1 MNEEVIFGI
10 GGMGFVLVI
19 LTLITIIAVVVISQA
34 LKTARAKTV
43 GMAEIARD
51 EAYRKLAEE
60 AVSAQQK
67 IANDQQKIVKDLA
80 EMKQCI
86 YAMEKMLR
94 EVE

>member
-1 MNEEVIFGI
+1 MNQEVVFGI

-19 LTLITIIAVVVISQA
+19 LALITIIIVAVITQGTKIV
-34 LKTARAKTV
+34 RAKT
-43 GMAEIARD
+43 MSASQIARD

-60 AVSAQQK
+60 AVLAQQK
-67 IANDQQKIVKDLA
+67 LANDQQRIIKDLA

>member
-1 MNEEVIFGI
+1 MS
-10 GGMGFVLVI
+10 
-19 LTLITIIAVVVISQA
+19 AAQ
-34 LKTARAKTV
+34 
-43 GMAEIARD
+43 IARD
-51 EAYRKLAEE
+51 EVYRKLAEE

-67 IANDQQKIVKDLA
+67 IANDQQRIVKDLA

>member
-1 MNEEVIFGI
+1 MNEEVVFGI

-19 LTLITIIAVVVISQA
+19 LALLTVIIVAAITQGTKIV
-34 LKTARAKTV
+34 KARTMSA
-43 GMAEIARD
+43 AQIARD

-67 IANDQQKIVKDLA
+67 IANDQQKIMKDLA
-80 EMKQCI
+80 EMKQSI

>member
-19 LTLITIIAVVVISQA
+19 LTLITIIAVVVITQA
-34 LKTARAKTV
+34 LKTARAKSV
-43 GMAEIARD
+43 SMAEIARD

-60 AVSAQQK
+60 TVTLQRRIADDLSDLRTRIAV
-67 IANDQQKIVKDLA
+67 
-80 EMKQCI
+80 
-86 YAMEKMLR
+86 MEKMMR

>member
-1 MNEEVIFGI
+1 MNEDVVFGI

-19 LTLITIIAVVVISQA
+19 LALLTIIIVAAITQGTKIV
-34 LKTARAKTV
+34 KAKT
-43 GMAEIARD
+43 MSASQIARD

-67 IANDQQKIVKDLA
+67 IANDQQRIIKDLA

>member
-1 MNEEVIFGI
+1 MNQEVVFGI

-19 LTLITIIAVVVISQA
+19 LALLTIIIVAAITQGTKIVRD
-34 LKTARAKTV
+34 KTMSAAQ
-43 GMAEIARD
+43 IARD

-60 AVSAQQK
+60 AVTAQQK
-67 IANDQQKIVKDLA
+67 LADDQQRIIKDLA
-80 EMKQCI
+80 EMKQSI

>member
-19 LTLITIIAVVVISQA
+19 LALLTIIIVAAITQGTKIV
-34 LKTARAKTV
+34 KARTMNVAQ
-43 GMAEIARD
+43 IARD

-67 IANDQQKIVKDLA
+67 IANDQQKIVNDLA

>member
-1 MNEEVIFGI
+1 MNQEVVFGI

-19 LTLITIIAVVVISQA
+19 LALLTIIIVAAITQGTKIVRD
-34 LKTARAKTV
+34 KTMSAAQ
-43 GMAEIARD
+43 IARD

-60 AVSAQQK
+60 AVTAQQK
-67 IANDQQKIVKDLA
+67 FADDQQRIIKDLA
-80 EMKQCI
+80 EMKQSI

>member
-43 GMAEIARD
+43 GMAEITRD

-60 AVSAQQK
+60 AVSVQRKMAE
-67 IANDQQKIVKDLA
+67 DQQKIVNVLA
-80 EMKQCI
+80 EMKERI
-86 YAMEKMLR
+86 NAMERMLR
-94 EVE
+94 EID